1 MIRPGVIA
9 IVLWLVVLCF
19 AIGIIT
25 RTPFTTD
32 MSAFL
37 PATPQET
44 QQILV
49 DQLKDGVASRLI
61 LVGVEGAAPKTLG
74 EISRRMATS
83 LRTQPDFASV
93 ANGVGDENAND
104 RQFVWNNRY
113 LLSPAVTADAFTET
127 GLHHALERD
136 LQLLSS
142 GLEPM
147 IKASLANDPTGET
160 LTLIRQMSGD
170 AHPQIRDGVW
180 MSADGKRALLLFQ
193 TRAMGFDIDA
203 QEAALSDI
211 GHAFQSAQT
220 ATEGGSAA
228 RFVATGP
235 GVFGVKTRAQ
245 MKHDVSLYSTI
256 ATSAIVI
263 LLLVIYRSVLVLSL
277 TLVPVVTGAL
287 AGIAAVSLTFGFVH
301 GITIGFGVTLIGEAV
316 DYAVY
321 LFAQTEPGG
330 TPRTTLTRIWPTL
343 RLGVLVSICG
353 FAAMLF
359 SSFTG
364 FVQLGIFTIIGLATA
379 LSITRYV
386 LPSLIPRH
394 FAGVRQIALAAPLLR
409 LSHGMRKLRWAL
421 VGVAGI
427 AIIMLAL
434 KSNTIWED
442 DLASMSPIPAADQQ
456 LDRNLRRDIGAPDV
470 RFVAVATGSTQEE
483 ALQAAEQAA
492 AILTPLVTQ
501 NAIAGYDAPSRYLPS
516 EAAQRA
522 RQAALPETAT
532 LQQSLTAALGG
543 LPFQPGSFEPFV
555 RDAAAAKTAPLLTR
569 ASLDNTAL
577 SLKLDSL
584 LIKRPAGW
592 AAILPLRSVTDP
604 ARVTSAFTEG
614 GVTRVKLIDVKEQSD
629 RLLELYRR
637 EALTLSLLGSAAIT
651 ILLLLHFRSLRR
663 TLSVLAPLGV
673 AVIATLALL
682 TAGTHRLSIFNLFG
696 LLLVVAVGSNYC
708 LFFQLGKLSGREGE
722 RTITSLLLANLCT
735 VIGFGAL
742 SISSIPVLSGLGGT
756 VAMGTAITLVAAAIL
771 APGERT

>member
-1 MIRPGVIA
+1 MIRPGVIRVA
-9 IVLWLVVLCF
+9 LWLIVLCL
-19 AIGIIT
+19 AIGVIA

-61 LVGVEGAAPKTLG
+61 LVGIEGVAPKTLG
-74 EISRRMATS
+74 DISRHMAAS
-83 LRTQPDFASV
+83 LRPQAEFASV
-93 ANGVGDENAND
+93 ANGAGDETATD

-113 LLSPAVTADAFTET
+113 LLSPTVTADAFTEA

-142 GLEPM
+142 GFEPM
-147 IKASLANDPTGET
+147 IKASLTSDPTGET

-170 AHPQIRDGVW
+170 AHPQLREGVW
-180 MSADGKRALLLFQ
+180 MSADGTRALLLFQ

-211 GHAFQSAQT
+211 GHAFESAQSA
-220 ATEGGSAA
+220 AEGGSAA
-228 RFVATGP
+228 RLIATGP

-263 LLLVIYRSVLVLSL
+263 LLLVIYRSILVLSL
-277 TLVPVVTGAL
+277 TLVPVVSGAL

-316 DYAVY
+316 DYAIY

-330 TPRTTLTRIWPTL
+330 TPRSTLSRIWPTL

-364 FVQLGIFTIIGLATA
+364 FVQLGIFTITGLATA
-379 LSITRYV
+379 LTVTRYV
-386 LPSLIPRH
+386 LPSLIPSQ
-394 FAGVRQIALAAPLLR
+394 FAGIRHMAMAAPLLR
-409 LSHGMRKLRWAL
+409 LSQGMRKLRWVV
-421 VGVAGI
+421 VGIAGI
-427 AIIMLAL
+427 AVIMLTL
-434 KSNTIWED
+434 KSNTMWED

-456 LDRNLRRDIGAPDV
+456 LDRDLRRDIGAPDV
-470 RFVAVATGSTQEE
+470 RFVAVATAVTQEE
-483 ALQAAEQAA
+483 VLQAAEHAA
-492 AILTPLVTQ
+492 AILSPLVTQ
-501 NAIAGYDAPSRYLPS
+501 NALSGYDAPSRYLPS
-516 EAAQRA
+516 EAAQVA
-522 RQAALPETAT
+522 RQAAVPETAT
-532 LQQSLTAALGG
+532 LQHSLTAALVG
-543 LPFQPGSFEPFV
+543 LPFQPGSFEPFI

-584 LIKRPAGW
+584 LTKRPTGW
-592 AAILPLRSVTDP
+592 AAILPLRGVTDP
-604 ARVTSAFTEG
+604 ARVASAFTEG
-614 GVTRVKLIDVKEQSD
+614 AAAGVKLIDVKEQSD

-651 ILLLLHFRSLRR
+651 ILLLLHFRALRP

-673 AVIATLALL
+673 AVIMTLALL
-682 TAGTHRLSIFNLFG
+682 TAGSHKLSIFNLFG

-771 APGERT
+771 APGDRI